1 MYVII
6 IYYLPTFYKCFVSK
20 KEVIFMAKTRSR
32 GNGEG
37 TIFKRKIRG
46 KEVWV
51 CEYTLGID
59 EQR

>member
-1 MYVII
+1 ME
-6 IYYLPTFYKCFVSK
+6 KEK
-20 KEVIFMAKTRSR
+20 KKTRSR

-51 CEYTLGID
+51 SEYTLGID
-59 EQR
+59 DQRKKKMQNTLRKN

>member
-1 MYVII
+1 MYVYI
-6 IYYLPTFYKCFVSK
+6 IYNYLLFYKCFEEK
-20 KEVIFMAKTRSR
+20 KEVIFMANKRSR

-51 CEYTLGID
+51 CEYTI
-59 EQR
+59 RY

>member
-1 MYVII
+1 ME
-6 IYYLPTFYKCFVSK
+6 KEK
-20 KEVIFMAKTRSR
+20 KKTRSR

-51 CEYTLGID
+51 CEYTLGYSEERKKKNKNTIW
-59 EQR
+59 